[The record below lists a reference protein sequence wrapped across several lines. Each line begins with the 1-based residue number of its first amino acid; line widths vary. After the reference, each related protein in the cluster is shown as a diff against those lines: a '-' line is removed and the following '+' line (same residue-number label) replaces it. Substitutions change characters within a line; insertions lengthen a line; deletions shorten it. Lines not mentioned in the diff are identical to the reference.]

1 MKVILLTDVKGR
13 GKEGDVIEVARGF
26 AANYLLPRKMAVE
39 ATSGNLKQLEA
50 RMHNIQKREE
60 AKRAEAEGLAAQVS
74 GKALT
79 VEAKAGEGGKLFG
92 SVTAGMVADA
102 LAEQLGVEVD
112 RKKLDLHGHIKT
124 VGEHTIGVRI
134 YQDVTAEIVVNV
146 VPLGGELLP
155 APVPAA
161 PAAPAAVAETDAPV
175 ETETADEVADEAT
188 AGEDY
193 GDEAPADADDETAES
208 FDTDEGDEDE

>member
-39 ATSGNLKQLEA
+39 ATRGNLKQLEA

-74 GKALT
+74 GKT
-79 VEAKAGEGGKLFG
+79 VVIEAKAGDAGKLFG

-102 LAEQLGVEVD
+102 LAAQFGVEVD
-112 RKKLDLHGHIKT
+112 RKRLDLHGHIKT
-124 VGEHTIGVRI
+124 VGKHEIDVRI
-134 YQDVTAEIVVNV
+134 YQDVTAQLILSV
-146 VPLGGELLP
+146 VPLGGALVDE
-155 APVPAA
+155 PVPAEPVSA
-161 PAAPAAVAETDAPV
+161 EQTDEVAETTDV
-175 ETETADEVADEAT
+175 ETDEVTGLDAEAT
-188 AGEDY
+188 DGVSEDNN
-193 GDEAPADADDETAES
+193 
-208 FDTDEGDEDE
+208 DTDEA